1 MTKEKVKGQ
10 AERKYLTAKQTAEF
24 LGISERTLRA
34 WRMNGQIDNKGT
46 QPPRAYIRGKHIYYE
61 LGELYEWI
69 REGTV
74 DGYGM

>member
-1 MTKEKVKGQ
+1 MVNEKGQ
-10 AERKYLTAKQTAEF
+10 EKKYLTEKQAAEF

-69 REGTV
+69 REGAV